1 LAEREIA
8 EWNRQRAECQ
18 RHLAEKYQLENQ
30 ITRSAYLDRTEMT
43 RAFALI
49 ADAMRS
55 RIMASPLD
63 RSAKEDILREIAGIP
78 LAIEE
83 VARGQTRL
91 PRAKGTRPESEGEE
105 R

>member
-1 LAEREIA
+1 
-8 EWNRQRAECQ
+8 
-18 RHLAEKYQLENQ
+18 
-30 ITRSAYLDRTEMT
+30 
-43 RAFALI
+43 
-49 ADAMRS
+49 
-55 RIMASPLD
+55 MASPLD

>member
-1 LAEREIA
+1 
-8 EWNRQRAECQ
+8 
-18 RHLAEKYQLENQ
+18 
-30 ITRSAYLDRTEMT
+30 
-43 RAFALI
+43 
-49 ADAMRS
+49 
-55 RIMASPLD
+55 MASPLD

-105 R
+105 RCCMLQNTSYHTHQAARVSGDRPLLFVGQRLAEQS